1 VDDLYIGAYWKARKE
16 TSGGCADRLA
26 RFLTALS
33 ACGPVF
39 SAWYKR
45 GKTHRQAKPGE
56 IHFEDKDC
64 LLDLL
69 EQGRNRTDVGKQ
81 VIEDLGFHIGMW
93 NRRESQNEV
102 GLSVTCGLYS
112 TAPGLGGNC
121 VVIDLPEEL
130 GDLRQTQ
137 RMANVLVAV
146 ATSWEPDWAGVI
158 SRKSR
163 EARNFVPGKPFVDW
177 MLYVSSRLAAN
188 PTVPEPSSV
197 IPVDAIGS
205 VIVVQSEPVKAD
217 SPTDLQRVKAVE
229 TALGFTG

>member
-1 VDDLYIGAYWKARKE
+1 VDDLYIGAYWQARKE
-16 TSGGCADRLA
+16 TINGCADRLG
-26 RFLTALS
+26 RFLSALS

-45 GKTHRQAKPGE
+45 GRSRRQAKQVE
-56 IHFEDKDC
+56 IDFKNKDC

-69 EQGRNRTDVGKQ
+69 EQGRNRTNVGKQ
-81 VIEDLGFHIGMW
+81 VIEDLGFHVGMW
-93 NRRESQNEV
+93 NGGEPQKEV

-121 VVIDLPEEL
+121 VMIDLPEEL
-130 GDLRQTQ
+130 GDLRQSQ

-163 EARNFVPGKPFVDW
+163 ETRSFVPGKPFVDW
-177 MLYVSSRLAAN
+177 MLYLSSRLVPN
-188 PTVPEPSSV
+188 PNVPVASSAT
-197 IPVDAIGS
+197 PVGALGS
-205 VIVVQSEPVKAD
+205 VIVVQQESVKAN
-217 SPTDLQRVKAVE
+217 SPADLQRVKAVE
-229 TALGFTG
+229 TALGIKG